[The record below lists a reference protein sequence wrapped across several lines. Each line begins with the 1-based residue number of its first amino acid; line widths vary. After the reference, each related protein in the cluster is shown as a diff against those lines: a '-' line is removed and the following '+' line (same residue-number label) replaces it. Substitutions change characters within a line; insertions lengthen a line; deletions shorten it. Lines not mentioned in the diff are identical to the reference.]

1 MRPSYRYL
9 RMHGL
14 GDDGSGDDGSGSD
27 GNFTDTSNWS
37 SDDSTVTPAAA
48 PASPAGADPWGALF
62 KDFGSL
68 TGINSQTNTG
78 GADYASTQQ
87 MAAGGVPGQPAPGAS
102 AAPGGSAAN
111 PDATGSWSNF
121 FDADSCGTNFCMNDL
136 FDPKQPYLWIGVVGL
151 VGLAIFGAR
160 K

>member
-27 GNFTDTSNWS
+27 GNSTDTSNWS
-37 SDDSTVTPAAA
+37 SDDGTVTPAT
-48 PASPAGADPWGALF
+48 SSAGADPWGALF

-136 FDPKQPYLWIGVVGL
+136 FDPKQPYLWIGVAGL